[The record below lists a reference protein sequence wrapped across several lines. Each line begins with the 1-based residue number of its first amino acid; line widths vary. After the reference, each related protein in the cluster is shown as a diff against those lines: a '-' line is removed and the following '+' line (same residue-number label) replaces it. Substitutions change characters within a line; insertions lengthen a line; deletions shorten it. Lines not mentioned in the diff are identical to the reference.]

1 MNPEKWKSIVISIQ
15 SYRKLKSLAKRE
27 MRTLSGQFTYILEK
41 AVEEDE
47 RASKS

>member
-1 MNPEKWKSIVISIQ
+1 MNPDKWKSIVISIE
-15 SYRKLKSLAKRE
+15 SYRKLKAMAKSE

-41 AVEEDE
+41 AVEENE